1 MIERELMSNRIDKPK
16 LTSVQLIEKAKNE
29 RGITFQYITE
39 QEAEAYIRLKNNY
52 MRTAAYRKNY
62 QKHAKGINKGKYID
76 LDFAY
81 LIELSTIDMHIRNL
95 ITKMCLDIEHA
106 MKVKMIFDVE
116 TEETQDGYTIVDQ
129 FLGKKENQYIVK
141 EFARR
146 SRSPFTGDLIEK
158 YFKIEQVQDEIT
170 GKNELAI
177 TEFDCPVW
185 VLVELLSFGDFIK
198 FYEFYYTT
206 ISKIHIS
213 SRICN
218 LVKSLRNGCAHN
230 NCIICDLSHG
240 TSRAPA
246 EIKHVVAKIN
256 GLGKDMRNKKLSSR
270 PILEFT
276 CVLYMYNQVVSKQIK
291 EHRVRELKE
300 LFHER
305 MRRNETYFNKNE
317 LIKTSYCFVLS
328 LVDNMLE

>member
-1 MIERELMSNRIDKPK
+1 MSNRDDKPK

-29 RGITFQYITE
+29 KGITFNYITE
-39 QEAEAYIRLKNNY
+39 GDAEVYIRLKNNY

-62 QKHAKGINKGKYID
+62 QKHTKGANKDKYID

-95 ITKMCLDIEHA
+95 IIKMCLDIEHA
-106 MKVKMIFDVE
+106 MKVQMIFDVE
-116 TEETQDGYTIVDQ
+116 MEDNQDGYIIVNQ
-129 FLGKKENQYIVK
+129 FLEKDENQYIVR

-146 SRSPFTGDLIEK
+146 SRSPFTGDLIKK
-158 YFKIEQVQDEIT
+158 YFKIEEQENEDT
-170 GKNELAI
+170 GKRELVI
-177 TEFDCPVW
+177 TEYDCPVW

-206 ISKIHIS
+206 ILKEHIS
-213 SRICN
+213 FKICN

-240 TSRAPA
+240 TSRAPGQ
-246 EIKHVVAKIN
+246 IKHAVAKID
-256 GLGKDMRNKKLSSR
+256 GLGKAIRDKKLSSR

-276 CVLYMYNQVVSKQIK
+276 CVLYMYNRVVSKQIK
-291 EHRVRELKE
+291 EHRVKELKE

-305 MRRNETYFNKNE
+305 MRRNEIYFAKNE
-317 LIKTSYCFVLS
+317 LIKTSYGFVLS
-328 LVDNMLE
+328 LVDNMFE